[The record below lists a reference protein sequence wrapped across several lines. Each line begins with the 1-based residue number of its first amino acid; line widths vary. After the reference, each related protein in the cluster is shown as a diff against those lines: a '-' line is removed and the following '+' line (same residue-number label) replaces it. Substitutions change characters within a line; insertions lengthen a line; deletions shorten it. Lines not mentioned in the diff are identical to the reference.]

1 MTLLIRTQK
10 THKVKSQVYAGLF
23 FILITSLPP
32 WRLSLVSRN
41 RALVLAVVLGL
52 TITTAPAYAATPKPT
67 LAQIEAAKKAEAAKK
82 KIADAAAKK
91 LAAATQT
98 LRGLTAKASAARA
111 LYVKAQKELAIATT
125 AANAA
130 AAHAQETA
138 AQVSAAHRTIG
149 KLAVN
154 AFIMGGSL
162 TDIEPILSANGPQDL
177 VDQLTTL
184 DSLGAQN
191 TTALNRFKAAEVI
204 AKAAKVQ
211 ADNAKAAQQAATE
224 KVAAA
229 KKVAD
234 DAQNEQQKEV
244 SRLQKIQDDL
254 MKELMSA
261 RKVRTTLEQQR
272 ALALLE
278 ESQANTATFT
288 PNQAKIWPNTGFKGR
303 STIRTSQAQRNV
315 AVAFAKKQV
324 EARKPYIWGSEGP
337 NSFDCS
343 GLVYAAYKSAGL
355 GWPNW
360 DRLNSA
366 LYSTYTM
373 HVGLDELVPGDL
385 LFYSYKGTVS
395 TIHHITIYAGG
406 GKMWEANSKGK
417 GLLYSDVHS
426 IKGLMPFGGRV

>member
-1 MTLLIRTQK
+1 M
-10 THKVKSQVYAGLF
+10 
-23 FILITSLPP
+23 
-32 WRLSLVSRN
+32 SRN

-91 LAAATQT
+91 LASATQT

-130 AAHAQETA
+130 AAYAQETA
-138 AQVSAAHRTIG
+138 AQVSSAHRTIG

-162 TDIEPILSANGPQDL
+162 TDIEPILSSNGPQDL
-177 VDQLTTL
+177 IDQLTTL

-211 ADNAKAAQQAATE
+211 ADNAKAVQQTATE

-254 MKELMSA
+254 MRELMSA

-303 STIRTSQAQRNV
+303 STIRTTQAQRNV

-324 EARKPYIWGSEGP
+324 EARKPYVWGDEGP
-337 NSFDCS
+337 NAFDCS
-343 GLVYAAYKSAGL
+343 GLVYAAYRAAGL

-366 LYSTYTM
+366 LYSTYTK
-373 HVGLDELVPGDL
+373 HVSLNELVPGDL